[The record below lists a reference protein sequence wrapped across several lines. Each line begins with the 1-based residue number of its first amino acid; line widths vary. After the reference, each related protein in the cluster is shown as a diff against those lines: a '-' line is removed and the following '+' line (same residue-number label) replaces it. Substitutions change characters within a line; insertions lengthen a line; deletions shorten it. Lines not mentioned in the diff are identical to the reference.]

1 MPRIVTLYTKP
12 NCQPCKA
19 TKRWLDKNDVVYTVK
34 DVTQDPA
41 DLAAVK
47 ELGYDGVPVTIVHLG
62 DNETELHWH
71 GFHPDNLKKYTHS
84 TKEAA

>member
-1 MPRIVTLYTKP
+1 VPRIVTLYTKP

-19 TKRWLDKNDVVYTVK
+19 TKRWLDKKGVAYAVK
-34 DVTQDPA
+34 DVTLDPA

-47 ELGYDGVPVTIVHLG
+47 ELGYDGVPVTIVSTG
-62 DNETELHWH
+62 DPETELHWY
-71 GFHPDNLKKYTHS
+71 GFHPGNLAKYTHS

>member
-1 MPRIVTLYTKP
+1 MPRIVTLYTSP
-12 NCQPCKA
+12 GCQPCRA

-34 DVTQDPA
+34 DVTEDPA

-47 ELGYDGVPVTIVHLG
+47 ELGYKAAPVVIVSTG
-62 DNETELHWH
+62 DPETEIHWQ
-71 GFHPDNLKKYTHS
+71 GFHPDNLAKYTHS